1 MPTRTRAKM
10 CPAEPEPPPREKPV
24 KPEKTPR
31 DDSNAS
37 LVLANLAREPE
48 PTEWNILT
56 LSHWN
61 RLANGALVAATR
73 TIDWRTLL
81 ARTFGFDAMLCPRC
95 CAPLRVVATITDP
108 RVARAIVDHVRNARA
123 PPRAA

>member
-1 MPTRTRAKM
+1 VRPKKTA
-10 CPAEPEPPPREKPV
+10 PV
-24 KPEKTPR
+24 
-31 DDSNAS
+31 DSNAAF
-37 LVLANLAREPE
+37 VLANAAREPE

-81 ARTFGFDAMLCPRC
+81 ARTFGFDAMQCPRC
-95 CAPLRVVATITDP
+95 HAPLRVMATITD
-108 RVARAIVDHVRNARA
+108 RNAARNIVEHLRSNARA
-123 PPRAA
+123 PPHAA

>member
-1 MPTRTRAKM
+1 MRIERLSAAAM
-10 CPAEPEPPPREKPV
+10 SASAGAGDAPPRSPLGPV
-24 KPEKTPR
+24 VAGLVGI
-31 DDSNAS
+31 SNGAGEGG
-37 LVLANLAREPE
+37 A
-48 PTEWNILT
+48 EWNILT

-73 TIDWRTLL
+73 TLDWRTLL

-95 CAPLRVVATITDP
+95 GAPLRVVATITD
-108 RVARAIVDHVRNARA
+108 RDVARTIVDHVRNARA